1 MTVAVRLPED
11 LEHDLRLLAT
21 RTGHTLS
28 DCVREACVAYIAQQ
42 PASDE
47 SADSHES
54 AAYSSGKHLFG
65 SADSGDATRWKN
77 RKQIITEA
85 MIAKHRARSPRA
97 H

>member
-1 MTVAVRLPED
+1 MTVTVRLPED
-11 LEHDLRLLAT
+11 LENDLRLLAA

-42 PASDE
+42 PAN
-47 SADSHES
+47 ADSHES

-77 RKQIITEA
+77 RKQIINDSL
-85 MIAKHRARSPRA
+85 IAKHRARRPRT

>member
-11 LEHDLRLLAT
+11 LEHDLRLLAA

-42 PASDE
+42 PAS
-47 SADSHES
+47 HES

-65 SADSGDATRWKN
+65 SADSSDATRWKN
-77 RKQIITEA
+77 RKQIISDALIT
-85 MIAKHRARSPRA
+85 KHRARSPRT